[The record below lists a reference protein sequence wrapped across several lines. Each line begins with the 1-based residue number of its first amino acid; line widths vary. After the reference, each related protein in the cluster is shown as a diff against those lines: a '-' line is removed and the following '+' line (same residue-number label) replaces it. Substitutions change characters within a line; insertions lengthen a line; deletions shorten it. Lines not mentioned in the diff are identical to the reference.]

1 MIYKLM
7 EAAEG
12 KCTKLAGVYLV
23 ALVRAGAGCIQV
35 PDLRSWVSLPVPTG
49 PPWGVTDGAVLMSL
63 SV

>member
-23 ALVRAGAGCIQV
+23 ALVGAGTTERTKGWHAAC
-35 PDLRSWVSLPVPTG
+35 PSTSAG
-49 PPWGVTDGAVLMSL
+49 
-63 SV
+63 

>member
-23 ALVRAGAGCIQV
+23 ALVRAGAEFRNGELVVGSEDKAAAC
-35 PDLRSWVSLPVPTG
+35 
-49 PPWGVTDGAVLMSL
+49 
-63 SV
+63 